1 MARAV
6 IFHTSDLHNRLR
18 PAAARRLA
26 ELKRAQSDSFLFDSG
41 DAVAAGNLTFRPTGE
56 PILRLM
62 GEIGYDA
69 MTMGNRE
76 SHPKAGAL
84 SQKLKDAT
92 FPILSANLV
101 PIRAR
106 PAVPPPVRPH
116 IIFERPGL
124 RLAVFGLTPQ
134 MTRPGSI
141 WAKVTDYV
149 FEDPLDAARR
159 VSAELRPQADLVIC
173 LSHCGLGTDRTLA
186 EIETIDLVLGGHT
199 HRELIEQQPGRALI
213 VHPGAYGHHVS
224 RTEIASRDD
233 VRSELIPL
241 EAEP

>member
-1 MARAV
+1 VARAV

-101 PIRAR
+101 PRGGPLPPAIRAH
-106 PAVPPPVRPH
+106 V
-116 IIFERPGL
+116 ILERAGL

-134 MTRPGSI
+134 MTKPGSL

-149 FEDPLDAARR
+149 FEDPFAAATR
-159 VSAELRPQADLVIC
+159 VSEELRPQADLVIC
-173 LSHCGLGTDRTLA
+173 LSHCGLGMDRTLA

-199 HRELIEQQPGRALI
+199 HRELIEHQPGRAVL
-213 VHPGAYGHHVS
+213 VHPGAYGHRVS
-224 RTEIASRDD
+224 HTVITSRDD
-233 VRSELIPL
+233 VGCELIPL
-241 EAEP
+241 EVEP

>member
-18 PAAARRLA
+18 PAAARQLA

-56 PILRLM
+56 PILRVM
-62 GEIGYDA
+62 AEIGYDA

-101 PIRAR
+101 PRGAPLPPAIRAH
-106 PAVPPPVRPH
+106 V
-116 IIFERPGL
+116 IFERPGL

-186 EIETIDLVLGGHT
+186 EIEAIDLVLGGHT
-199 HRELIEQQPGRALI
+199 HRELIEHQPGRALI
-213 VHPGAYGHHVS
+213 VHPGVYGHHVS
-224 RTEIASRDD
+224 HTEIAGRDD